1 MVRNDNFKKS
11 SIGSVTNPQSDHL
24 RNLQNYPNG
33 TSPIFERILVQNDY
47 KIPQTDNQHCSINTQ
62 NQLFTQLERRNHSK
76 QNPEKSSQNGINLEN
91 SQNNSSPQND
101 NINQELRQQYPLQ
114 RTPILNYAQN
124 FHHVKDLYQHQKQQ
138 VKHQLPQNKTQLPP
152 TETIRGNQAH
162 IKISER
168 IFPQEK
174 EGRHPNLPW
183 ASHSLAPPWPPP
195 SLPQVPRHPPPRPCS
210 KRQSTQALT
219 AEAAYKLPRQNVT
232 YPTRP
237 PVVSLTEL
245 VALIGQNSQ
254 QTAQQLHFEPQ
265 EQVRSDPAR
274 SQEPLQC
281 NAPILRSILDSDI
294 AIQHNSTRVS
304 HIVEPGHINPG
315 PFCIEKTG
323 TPAPPSQRD
332 ATATLPISPTDPIML
347 NRSRPTTNP
356 KRPTHDHKVL
366 NQNFMNEMHHTSH
379 HEHAI

>member
-1 MVRNDNFKKS
+1 MRLFS
-11 SIGSVTNPQSDHL
+11 CHGSDALAH
-24 RNLQNYPNG
+24 
-33 TSPIFERILVQNDY
+33 
-47 KIPQTDNQHCSINTQ
+47 
-62 NQLFTQLERRNHSK
+62 
-76 QNPEKSSQNGINLEN
+76 
-91 SQNNSSPQND
+91 
-101 NINQELRQQYPLQ
+101 
-114 RTPILNYAQN
+114 
-124 FHHVKDLYQHQKQQ
+124 
-138 VKHQLPQNKTQLPP
+138 LPQDKTEIPP
-152 TETIRGNQAH
+152 KEKTKGSHTHIQIPEQTFSKET
-162 IKISER
+162 
-168 IFPQEK
+168 

-183 ASHSLAPPWPPP
+183 ASQLIAPPWPLISPPWPPP
-195 SLPQVPRHPPPRPCS
+195 SLSQVPQHPPPRPCS
-210 KRQSTQALT
+210 KRQSTQAMN
-219 AEAAYKLPRQNVT
+219 AEAAYKLPRQDDID
-232 YPTRP
+232 PTRP

-245 VALIGQNSQ
+245 VASIGQNSQ